1 MLKEKKMNLK
11 EAKEFIKEFIEN
23 AKENFEVKQGSE
35 QVTNIFEKDIE
46 TENLKTE
53 FSGMSFFIDDE
64 KIAVYSIKFKKNEKG
79 ELEKSQIDLLPSLE
93 EINLSDAYKY
103 DNNIFALFVKKVLL
117 SAIEEAK
124 FNSELREIIVAT
136 ELDKRIGHIIEDSK
150 ETEKEKFKE
159 LEEKFDCY
167 SYSFRKFNVD
177 PFMRASRHFKN
188 LKIPFITDKIEK
200 YNNFI
205 SYIEQINNY
214 FGKEDSIDLV
224 TENILKNFLERY
236 NISFE
241 NDDSVLLH
249 QFLSVNVGIFIQYWE
264 LIKDCRSAEEE
275 AFNILMLMFREGR
288 WNDFMENRRFYNSV
302 FTQMENE
309 LNESHTV
316 KEISERIDTER
327 INDFEKGL
335 KEVFGAFAGN
345 NKIN

>member
-1 MLKEKKMNLK
+1 MNLN
-11 EAKEFIKEFIEN
+11 EAKKFIKEFIED
-23 AKENFEVKQGSE
+23 AKENFEVKKGSE
-35 QVTNIFEKDIE
+35 QVTNIFEKDTE
-46 TENLKTE
+46 TGDLKKE
-53 FSGMSFFIDDE
+53 FSGMSFFMDDE

-79 ELEKSQIDLLPSLE
+79 ELEKSRIDLLPSVE

-103 DNNIFALFVKKVLL
+103 DNLIFASFVKKVLL

-124 FNSELREIIVAT
+124 FNNELAEIIIAA
-136 ELDKRIGHIIEDSK
+136 ELDKRIGHIVENFR
-150 ETEKEKFKE
+150 EMEKEKFKE
-159 LEEKFDCY
+159 LQEKFDNY
-167 SYSFRKFNVD
+167 SYSFRKFNVE

-205 SYIEQINNY
+205 SYIEQINIFFKN
-214 FGKEDSIDLV
+214 DNSIDLA
-224 TENILKNFLERY
+224 TENILKNFLEKY

-249 QFLSVNVGIFIQYWE
+249 QFLRVNVGIFIQYWE

-275 AFNILMLMFREGR
+275 TFNILMLLFRKGR

-302 FTQMENE
+302 FNQLENE
-309 LNESHTV
+309 LNKSHTV

-327 INDFEKGL
+327 IKNFEKGL
-335 KEVFGAFAGN
+335 KEVFGLFSGN
-345 NKIN
+345 NKMN